1 MSFGEVSDLYVIGRH
16 LFSSFFTENFKN
28 TDVYKDYILNQ
39 TFNREIKSGALDLS
53 GFTPTS
59 DTYTVTDLTF
69 KLTPRNSSDID
80 IELKYSGKITFKK
93 DSSSD
98 SHYSSFSTA
107 YLDANENEVSSP
119 LTATI
124 QITDTRNGG
133 NSVLTDL
140 FTFDQITISGTGFFK
155 TANPI
160 NIALGSDDVDLRYD
174 SLDID

>member
-1 MSFGEVSDLYVIGRH
+1 MPDDFGPRVSSDLSVIGRY
-16 LFSSFFTENFKN
+16 LYSSFFTDDFRN
-28 TDVYKDYILNQ
+28 TDVFRDYIADQ
-39 TFNREIKSGALDLS
+39 TFTRETTSGGIDLS
-53 GFTPTS
+53 GFTDTS

-69 KLTPRNSSDID
+69 RLSPRNSSDID

-93 DSSSD
+93 DNSSD

-124 QITDTRNGG
+124 QITDRRNGG

-140 FTFDQITISGTGFFK
+140 FTFNQ
-155 TANPI
+155 I
-160 NIALGSDDVDLRYD
+160 NICLLYTSPSPRDV
-174 SLDID
+174 

>member
-53 GFTPTS
+53 GFTSTS
-59 DTYTVTDLTF
+59 ETYTVTDLTF

-140 FTFDQITISGTGFFK
+140 FTFGNAIV
-155 TANPI
+155 
-160 NIALGSDDVDLRYD
+160 DDVSKDVETVTKTITSTFD
-174 SLDID
+174 TIKGWIIT